1 MNTYEDLK
9 TLSVEIEKG
18 VAVLALNRPDVGNAF
33 NGQMHDEVAEVL
45 YRLGGDRA
53 VSAIVFTGA
62 GDEFCIGGDASHIRD
77 LHAADYDAEFLTV
90 RRLTANL
97 LALDKP
103 LIGAINGSAVGV
115 GATVA
120 LYCDIIVVAQDAQ
133 IADPHVSFGLAAGD
147 GGAIMWALQAGL
159 PAAKYYLMTG
169 EPISAQQA
177 LDLRLINEVLPREE
191 VLKRAKDIAARL
203 VDSPGQAVRGTKR
216 ILNKLASSLGDGV
229 LDLAAEIER
238 QCLHSE
244 DHREA
249 VAAHLEN
256 RRPVWVNR

>member
-1 MNTYEDLK
+1 VTGYEDLG
-9 TLSVEIEKG
+9 TLCVDIDNG
-18 VAVLALNRPDVGNAF
+18 VAVLSLNRPEVGNAF
-33 NGQMHDEVAEVL
+33 NAQMHDEVAEVL
-45 YRLGGDRA
+45 YRLAGDTA
-53 VSAIVFTGA
+53 VAAVVLTGS

-77 LHAADYDAEFLTV
+77 LRPQDHEAEFLTV
-90 RRLTANL
+90 RRLIANL

-103 LIGAINGSAVGV
+103 LIGAINGSAIGV

-159 PAAKYYLMTG
+159 PTAKYYLMTG
-169 EPISAQQA
+169 EPVGAQTA
-177 LDLRLINEVLPREE
+177 LDLRLVNEVLPRDQ
-191 VLKRAKDIAARL
+191 VLTRAKEIADRL

-216 ILNKLASSLGDGV
+216 ILNKLASSLGDAV

-249 VAAHLEN
+249 VAAHFED

>member
-1 MNTYEDLK
+1 MTAYEDLG

-18 VAVLALNRPDVGNAF
+18 VAVLSLNRPDVGNAF
-33 NGQMHDEVAEVL
+33 NAQMHDEVAEVF
-45 YRLGGDRA
+45 YRLAGDTS
-53 VSAIVFTGA
+53 VSAVVLTGA

-77 LHAADYDAEFLTV
+77 LRPQDHEAEFLTV
-90 RRLTANL
+90 RRLMANL

-103 LIGAINGSAVGV
+103 LIGAINGSAIGV

-120 LYCDIIVVAQDAQ
+120 LYCDVIILAGDAQ

-147 GGAIMWALQAGL
+147 GGAIMWAVQAGL

-169 EPISAQQA
+169 EPISARRA
-177 LDLRLINEVLPREE
+177 LELRLVNEVLPRGE
-191 VLKRAKDIAARL
+191 VLARARGIAERL

-216 ILNKLASSLGDGV
+216 ILNKLASSLGDSI

-249 VAAHLEN
+249 VAAHFEN
-256 RRPVWVNR
+256 RPPVWVNR